1 MNIDR
6 DGIRYRV
13 QKTIGKGTY
22 TQVDLAI
29 DTLTNKLIVLK
40 SLYPDKF
47 PGEKHKIAQE
57 VTHHRMVKG
66 EHIVEVL
73 DTFSIGNVLYMTLE
87 YLPKGD
93 LYTHLWIEKHPSTE
107 MTLRR
112 LFYEVCIGVREV
124 HRAGLIHR
132 DIKPENIFLS
142 DSLVAKLGDFG
153 WSCRQDDHTSTSEG
167 AGTLAYMSPECLQET
182 PQTTA
187 TDIWSLGVLLYELYH
202 SKEAF
207 TGDTV
212 EERIRSVHAGKPAF
226 DHSFSQEAAHLYNL
240 CVQIDPACRP
250 SIERVLAHPLFNP
263 FNPNSKKRAQ
273 KDNELRNTALKK
285 TGYTPLLRPIS
296 MMGSKRKSMDH
307 YKASIPTK
315 NIDLIGLQQEN
326 HVRLRELQ
334 NKGIVIRQRMTD
346 RSAKQVRPISMGK
359 NRRPNNRNI
368 LNTTV
373 EGKQSAFVE
382 PDQSPPLS
390 SQYQHIYQPS
400 MNDIYLSSQSQMKS
414 YMQGPIQDNSP
425 GPQTKPTTTSDLLRL
440 RLHLNFT
447 DPNSK
452 TLHDSFE
459 NLNTNKS
466 STLYA
471 PIMKSH
477 REKSDTSNGS
487 SGRHNPVAFC
497 KAVTQK
503 YLHPEMKDSFFRVE
517 KQFKLSSVRAENSQF
532 NNIFGPAEDD
542 KQYFRPSTDMTASG
556 GPTPRQTLP
565 EEPQLPTQHLA
576 FLPAPRP
583 GPPPPSPVKVIP
595 MTSPYPPHVNQGE
608 LPKKLCLKAKIAP
621 LFTPAPPHLQF

>member
-1 MNIDR
+1 
-6 DGIRYRV
+6 
-13 QKTIGKGTY
+13 
-22 TQVDLAI
+22 
-29 DTLTNKLIVLK
+29 
-40 SLYPDKF
+40 
-47 PGEKHKIAQE
+47 
-57 VTHHRMVKG
+57 
-66 EHIVEVL
+66 
-73 DTFSIGNVLYMTLE
+73 
-87 YLPKGD
+87 
-93 LYTHLWIEKHPSTE
+93 
-107 MTLRR
+107 
-112 LFYEVCIGVREV
+112 
-124 HRAGLIHR
+124 
-132 DIKPENIFLS
+132 
-142 DSLVAKLGDFG
+142 
-153 WSCRQDDHTSTSEG
+153 
-167 AGTLAYMSPECLQET
+167 
-182 PQTTA
+182 
-187 TDIWSLGVLLYELYH
+187 
-202 SKEAF
+202 
-207 TGDTV
+207 
-212 EERIRSVHAGKPAF
+212 
-226 DHSFSQEAAHLYNL
+226 
-240 CVQIDPACRP
+240 
-250 SIERVLAHPLFNP
+250 
-263 FNPNSKKRAQ
+263 
-273 KDNELRNTALKK
+273 
-285 TGYTPLLRPIS
+285 
-296 MMGSKRKSMDH
+296 
-307 YKASIPTK
+307 
-315 NIDLIGLQQEN
+315 
-326 HVRLRELQ
+326 
-334 NKGIVIRQRMTD
+334 
-346 RSAKQVRPISMGK
+346 
-359 NRRPNNRNI
+359 
-368 LNTTV
+368 
-373 EGKQSAFVE
+373 
-382 PDQSPPLS
+382 
-390 SQYQHIYQPS
+390 
-400 MNDIYLSSQSQMKS
+400 MNDNYLSSQSQMNS

-477 REKSDTSNGS
+477 RDKSDTLNGS